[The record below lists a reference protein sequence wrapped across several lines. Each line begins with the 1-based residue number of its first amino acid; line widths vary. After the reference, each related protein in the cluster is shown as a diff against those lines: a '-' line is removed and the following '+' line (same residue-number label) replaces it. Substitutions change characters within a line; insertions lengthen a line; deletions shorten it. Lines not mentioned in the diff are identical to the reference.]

1 MSITISFCSSNELQA
16 DAVFAFGQAEDPLTI
31 PDPVEHVQIN
41 ETKLIRHQLF
51 LVDKLVKNDCEK

>member
-1 MSITISFCSSNELQA
+1 MSLTISLCSSNELQA
-16 DAVFAFGQAEDPLTI
+16 GALFAFGQAEDPLTI

-51 LVDKLVKNDCEK
+51 LVEKLGKIIVKK